1 MPCAISSRSCGF
13 ILLWCYVLPLLSCPM
28 LFLKAD
34 LPPRQ
39 NEAERMLM
47 SHFPCVFF
55 TSCSSE
61 TMCCLSI
68 WAYHKRFN
76 SQTIW
81 CQSFYGFAGINRK
94 KGVENSSPE
103 AHSPKTIEKSLQSC
117 PGWPPATSSE
127 FPCSF
132 ELLNLQML
140 SLWEAS

>member
-1 MPCAISSRSCGF
+1 MCHQFQVMRIYFTVVLCPAPF
-13 ILLWCYVLPLLSCPM
+13 VLPNALSEGW
-28 LFLKAD
+28 
-34 LPPRQ
+34 PPPLRQ